1 MLGSVISVEH
11 GTIPSQ
17 GLSAPLQYL
26 DLRRPPEVLAVC
38 MALVVQS
45 SNAAPYRDNSS
56 TAGKSG
62 KSDKQLKGYIAL
74 QEDVAEAAAL
84 VETLRPSFQ
93 MAIDKANTQP

>member
-1 MLGSVISVEH
+1 MLGSVISVDH

-26 DLRRPPEVLAVC
+26 DLRRPPEVPAVC
-38 MALVVQS
+38 MALVVQN

-62 KSDKQLKGYIAL
+62 KQLKGFIAL

-93 MAIDKANTQP
+93 MAINKANTQP